1 MRVGYACLNLDVFE
15 SNFKTLRLSSLS
27 DERLLVLIE
36 HNLSALEAIVDYN
49 IKHKIELFR
58 ITSSLIPFGSL
69 HVNQIDWKDVFK
81 DKLLIIKSKI
91 VSSGMRIS
99 VHPGQFTVL
108 NSLDEN
114 VVLSS
119 ILELEYHT
127 DILESLG
134 GTQESK
140 MILHVGGVYGDKDL
154 AIARFID
161 VYQNRLSERI
171 KRHLVIENDDR
182 LFTLLDVLNISGVIN
197 IPVIYDNLHHEI
209 NPSLE
214 DLSKDEIMARVFGT
228 WGVLD
233 GKPKVHYSEQD
244 SRKRP
249 GAHSYTIDLN
259 HFIKEVSNYD
269 MDVMLEVKDKNRSAL
284 KANIYLKD
292 DQKELE
298 KEWARYKYAVMA
310 KSQAH
315 YNDLRKLFSVKPVDV
330 LSFYNSVDEAMKMDD
345 RVMQNV
351 NALQHVW
358 GYFKK
363 VVDEKTKLK
372 YMSLIDDYTHELIDL
387 KKVKRFLFKLSVEHE
402 VIYLLDSYYFD
413 S

>member
-27 DERLLVLIE
+27 DEKLLVLIE

-69 HVNQIDWKDVFK
+69 HVNQINWKVVFK

-197 IPVIYDNLHHEI
+197 IPVIYDNLHHKI
-209 NPSLE
+209 NPS
-214 DLSKDEIMARVFGT
+214 
-228 WGVLD
+228 
-233 GKPKVHYSEQD
+233 
-244 SRKRP
+244 
-249 GAHSYTIDLN
+249 
-259 HFIKEVSNYD
+259 
-269 MDVMLEVKDKNRSAL
+269 
-284 KANIYLKD
+284 
-292 DQKELE
+292 
-298 KEWARYKYAVMA
+298 
-310 KSQAH
+310 
-315 YNDLRKLFSVKPVDV
+315 
-330 LSFYNSVDEAMKMDD
+330 
-345 RVMQNV
+345 
-351 NALQHVW
+351 
-358 GYFKK
+358 
-363 VVDEKTKLK
+363 
-372 YMSLIDDYTHELIDL
+372 
-387 KKVKRFLFKLSVEHE
+387 
-402 VIYLLDSYYFD
+402 
-413 S
+413 